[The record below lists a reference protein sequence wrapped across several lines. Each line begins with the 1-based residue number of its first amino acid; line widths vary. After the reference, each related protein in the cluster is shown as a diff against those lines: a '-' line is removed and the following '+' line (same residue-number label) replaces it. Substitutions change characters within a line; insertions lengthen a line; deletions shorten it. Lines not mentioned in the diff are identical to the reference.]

1 MVESIDAPAVAE
13 RLAAARTGHTEI
25 DATNA
30 VPTADGGPRVIIQT
44 VGLDDD
50 GTGDDTPDGDPPVP
64 PVPGNGH
71 DTVSDGGADP
81 LEVPAFLRR

>member
-1 MVESIDAPAVAE
+1 M
-13 RLAAARTGHTEI
+13 
-25 DATNA
+25 NA
-30 VPTADGGPRVIIQT
+30 VPTGDRGPRVIVQT

-50 GTGDDTPDGDPPVP
+50 GTGGGTPDVDPSAP

-71 DTVSDGGADP
+71 DTGGDP